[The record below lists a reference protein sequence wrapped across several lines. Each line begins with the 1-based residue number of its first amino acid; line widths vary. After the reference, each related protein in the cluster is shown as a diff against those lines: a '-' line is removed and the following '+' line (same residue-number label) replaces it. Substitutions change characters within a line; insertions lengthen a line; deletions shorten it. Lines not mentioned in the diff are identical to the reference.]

1 MIAEKVVIDTNTAL
15 DFLVFEDPG
24 VQALYEAVTRGATQ
38 WLVCPPMRVELAR
51 VLDYPLVAKRREA
64 RTRSVSDVMQ
74 RFDTLTTSVGSPPKP
89 SSPVKTQI
97 TKFLLT

>member
-51 VLDYPLVAKRREA
+51 VLGQLEA
-64 RTRSVSDVMQ
+64 AFR
-74 RFDTLTTSVGSPPKP
+74 PA
-89 SSPVKTQI
+89 SSI
-97 TKFLLT
+97 GLGLA

>member
-64 RTRSVSDVMQ
+64 
-74 RFDTLTTSVGSPPKP
+74 P
-89 SSPVKTQI
+89 SSFSRATTATGSVADAIEPKSSEADQLI
-97 TKFLLT
+97 